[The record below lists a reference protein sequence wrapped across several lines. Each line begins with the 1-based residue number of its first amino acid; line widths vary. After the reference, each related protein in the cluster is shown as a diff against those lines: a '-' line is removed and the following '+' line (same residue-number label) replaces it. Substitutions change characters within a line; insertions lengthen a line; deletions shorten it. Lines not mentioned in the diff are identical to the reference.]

1 MSGLYFC
8 AGCSH
13 GLIVTSHTRIALQIA
28 KNAPIAVRAAK
39 EAVKRGMEEVSMHD
53 ALEVER
59 ECYARTLPTKD
70 RQEGLAAFRE
80 GRDPHYEGH

>member
-1 MSGLYFC
+1 MAVKIRRLG
-8 AGCSH
+8 H
-13 GLIVTSHTRIALQIA
+13 IPHIVFPRLALQIA

-39 EAVKRGMEEVSMHD
+39 EAVCRGLQASSMEK

-70 RQEGLAAFRE
+70 RLEGLAAFRE
-80 GRDPHYEGH
+80 GRSPDYKGH